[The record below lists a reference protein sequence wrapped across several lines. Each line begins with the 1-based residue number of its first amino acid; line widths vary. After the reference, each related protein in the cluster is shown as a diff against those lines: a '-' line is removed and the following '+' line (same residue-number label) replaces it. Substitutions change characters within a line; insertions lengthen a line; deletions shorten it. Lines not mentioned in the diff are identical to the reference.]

1 MIGKKLLIL
10 YVILKGA
17 RPLERV
23 IKKNIQDKLAMK
35 LLSGEFSEGDFILID
50 VKGNG
55 LTFKKKK

>member
-35 LLSGEFSEGDFILID
+35 LLSGEFGEGDFILID
-50 VKGNG
+50 IKDNE